1 MPDQS
6 RPRSTMPAPP
16 IDSLQDRCDKW
27 ITGMTKTIKLQTQ
40 STSIRTWNAC
50 TLYTCG
56 RIQELTHKLK
66 CYRWDII
73 GLSEVRWTGSGETST
88 EDGHKIWFSG
98 EEKKHQ
104 HGVAFIVRKEITGSV
119 ISCMPILSRLISICV
134 SAKPHNMTIIQVYAP
149 TTDHDDEEVK
159 KFYELLESTIM
170 EVPKK
175 DILIVQGDWNAK
187 VGPDAY
193 ENWAGTVGRFG
204 IGETNDR
211 GLRLLEFA
219 RSHCLTLAN
228 TLHPHKLSQTA
239 TWHSNN
245 GQVHNQIDFILAPQC
260 FKSSINKVKMRTFP
274 GADISSDHDLMMTTF
289 KLKLKAK
296 HCPKN
301 PCICFDLEKLKDPE
315 VTKVFQAQVGG
326 KFAALNLIDS
336 DEETLAGDIKE
347 VLLTTAEEVLGK
359 RWKKIQPW
367 IMNEVQDLC
376 NKR

>member
-1 MPDQS
+1 MPDWS
-6 RPRSTMPAPP
+6 RPGSTMAMHP
-16 IDSLQDRCDKW
+16 IDSLQDGHDKW

-40 STSIRTWNAC
+40 STSIRTWNAH
-50 TLYTCG
+50 TLYACG

-66 CYRWDII
+66 CYCWDII

-119 ISCMPILSRLISICV
+119 ISCMPISSRLISICV
-134 SAKPHNMTIIQVYAP
+134 SAKPHNMTIIQDYAP
-149 TTDHDDEEVK
+149 TTDHDDKEVE

-175 DILIVQGDWNAK
+175 DIVIVQGDWNAK
-187 VGPDAY
+187 VGPDTY

-204 IGETNDR
+204 ISETNDR

-260 FKSSINKVKMRTFP
+260 FKSSINKAKMRTFP
-274 GADISSDHDLMMTTF
+274 GANISSDHDLMMTTF

-296 HCPKN
+296 CCPKK
-301 PCICFDLEKLKDPE
+301 PHICFQPGE
-315 VTKVFQAQVGG
+315 
-326 KFAALNLIDS
+326 
-336 DEETLAGDIKE
+336 
-347 VLLTTAEEVLGK
+347 AEGS
-359 RWKKIQPW
+359 
-367 IMNEVQDLC
+367 
-376 NKR
+376 